1 MSFQI
6 DPFASEAGFRFY
18 LEKLKEF
25 GELDYLIKF
34 YIENIENKRIY
45 QRPSKGPYG
54 EKGKDIVSI
63 EDENTLDYCSYIIKC
78 GTLQDNLDGDYG
90 IIKQIDD
97 ALNIDLEENMYKN
110 KRRTAIVIYNG
121 EEKYRGAINK
131 FEENRVKIQNKL
143 DSRLLLRDI
152 ERWDISVLSKKLFS
166 HIDKIREISELK
178 NRINRLFESES
189 IVKDLRDKSQEIDLG
204 TTPTDKLI
212 DRVINRI
219 ENSESKWGKF

>member
-34 YIENIENKRIY
+34 YVENIENKRIY

-90 IIKQIDD
+90 VIKQIDD

-166 HIDKIREISELK
+166 HIDKIREISELQ

-189 IVKDLRDKSQEIDLG
+189 IVKDLRDESQEIDLG

>member
-1 MSFQI
+1 MSYQI

-18 LEKLKEF
+18 LQKLKEF

-34 YIENIENKRIY
+34 YIENIENKRVY

-63 EDENTLDYCSYIIKC
+63 ENEITLDYCSYIIKC
-78 GTLQDNLDGDYG
+78 GTLHDNLDGDYG

-97 ALNIDLEENMYKN
+97 SINIDLEESIYKN

-131 FEENRVKIQNKL
+131 FEENRIKIQSKL
-143 DSRLLLRDI
+143 DPRLLLRDI

-166 HIDKIREISELK
+166 HIEKIREINELQ
-178 NRINRLFESES
+178 NRMNRLFDSES
-189 IVKDLRDKSQEIDLG
+189 IVKELMEETQKIELG
-204 TTPTDKLI
+204 AAPTDKLI
-212 DRVINRI
+212 DRVINKI
-219 ENSESKWGKF
+219 KNSESKWGKF